1 MRLHISSKLASVHS
15 ETEVANEKGEILY
28 TAQTDPL
35 SAPRLTRVV
44 DGAGAEIARYTTTR
58 TDTKDRAYR
67 ISMADGSE
75 LDLKRKFRVSA
86 KTNEAVI
93 RVQPVGWTVVTRR
106 AWTCRFEIRD
116 ASDRVVAR
124 AKQVPALRGDVYDV
138 YVLDGSREVRIA
150 LLSLIARTVIREDS
164 PSPV

>member
-1 MRLHISSKLASVHS
+1 MRLRISSKLASVHS
-15 ETEVANEKGEILY
+15 ETEVANEKGEVLY

-35 SAPRLTRVV
+35 SAPRMTRVANSA
-44 DGAGAEIARYTTTR
+44 DGELARYTTTR
-58 TDTKDRAYR
+58 TDTEDRAYR
-67 ISMADGSE
+67 ITTSDGTI
-75 LDLKRKFRVSA
+75 LNLKRRFRVSA

-93 RVQPVGWTVVTRR
+93 RVRPINWSVVTRR
-106 AWTCRFEIRD
+106 AWTCRFEVRD

-138 YVLDGSREVRIA
+138 DVIDGSRELEVV

>member
-15 ETEVANEKGEILY
+15 ETDVANEKGEILY

-35 SAPRLTRVV
+35 SAPRMTRVV
-44 DGAGAEIARYTTTR
+44 DAAGTEIARYTTTR
-58 TDTKDRAYR
+58 TDTKDRAYT
-67 ISMADGSE
+67 ITAADGSV
-75 LDLKRKFRVSA
+75 LNLKRKFRVSA
-86 KTNEAVI
+86 KTSEAFI
-93 RVQPVGWTVVTRR
+93 RVQPVDWAVVTRR

-138 YVLDGSREVRIA
+138 DVVDASREARIV
-150 LLSLIARTVIREDS
+150 LLSLIARTIIREDS

>member
-44 DGAGAEIARYTTTR
+44 DGAGVEIARYTTTR

-67 ISMADGSE
+67 ILMADGSE

-93 RVQPVGWTVVTRR
+93 RVQPVAWSVVTR
-106 AWTCRFEIRD
+106 
-116 ASDRVVAR
+116 
-124 AKQVPALRGDVYDV
+124 
-138 YVLDGSREVRIA
+138 
-150 LLSLIARTVIREDS
+150 
-164 PSPV
+164 